1 MSRKIRTAVAVAL
14 AIAVIVWV
22 RQRDAAD
29 TDKARPVAATAGAA
43 TKAPGTDAD
52 GLRPTRTYGALA
64 FTPCT
69 LAAPLGTATI
79 EAHCSTLKVP
89 ENRAQPKGRQI
100 ELAIAWLPASGDAA
114 PDPVVM
120 LAGGPGQGA
129 LESFPQIAPAFM
141 EVRKT
146 RHVILVDQRGTG
158 NSHPLV
164 CRDKTGRSAVLETET
179 DSLAQARAFAARCAA
194 TLGKDAD
201 LRLYTTGEAIDDLDA
216 VRAALGAPQ
225 LNLIGVSYG
234 TRVAQQFAQRYP
246 QRTRTVALDGVV
258 PNTLVL
264 GNEHARNLE
273 ASLAMQFDRCRKQAA
288 CVDKLGDPRAQLNA
302 LLARVDAAPP
312 LVRYRDG
319 TTGEPKSERLTRG
332 HISSLARMFAY
343 APQIAGLL
351 PLELN
356 EAIAGRYEPLMAL
369 SQLVNTTLGDSIM
382 HGMQLSV
389 ICAEDGAELAIDPRD
404 TGSLIGTDLITVLK
418 AQCEAWPHGKRDP
431 AFRTPLKGDVPVL
444 LLSGE
449 FDPVTP
455 PRYGEEVVRTLPR
468 GRHVVVRGQGH
479 NVLPVGCVPKLYAT
493 FVATADASKLDVACL
508 ERVPYA
514 QPFTGFYGWE
524 P

>member
-1 MSRKIRTAVAVAL
+1 MDHKQRTRILVVL
-14 AIAVIVWV
+14 AIALGVWTA
-22 RQRDAAD
+22 RRAAQD
-29 TDKARPVAATAGAA
+29 GGHPPPPKSGASTATAPAEG
-43 TKAPGTDAD
+43 
-52 GLRPTRTYGALA
+52 GLRPTRHLGKLA

-69 LAAPLGTATI
+69 LSAPLGTGSL
-79 EAHCSTLKVP
+79 EAQCTTLSVA
-89 ENRAQPKGRQI
+89 EDRANPKGRHI
-100 ELAIAWLPASGDAA
+100 DLAIAWLPATGEAL

-129 LESFPQIAPAFM
+129 LESFPTIAGAFN

-146 RHVILVDQRGTG
+146 RHVIQVDQRGTG
-158 NSHPLV
+158 GSNPLV
-164 CRDKTGRSAVLETET
+164 CRHGQGNNAVLEAES
-179 DSLAQARAFAARCAA
+179 DDLGQARAFATRCAA
-194 TLGKDAD
+194 SLAPRAD
-201 LRLYTTGEAIDDLDA
+201 VRFYTTGEAIDDLDA
-216 VRAALGAPQ
+216 VRAAIGAPQ
-225 LNLIGVSYG
+225 LNLVGVSYG
-234 TRVAQQFAQRYP
+234 TRVAQQYARRYP
-246 QRTRTVALDGVV
+246 ARTRTVVLDGVV

-273 ASLAMQFDRCRKQAA
+273 ASLAKQFGRCRAQPE
-288 CVDKLGDPRAQLNA
+288 CVGRLGDPRAQLNA
-302 LLARVDAAPP
+302 LLARVDANPP

-319 TTGEPKSERLTRG
+319 ITGEARSERLTRG
-332 HISSLARMFAY
+332 HIASLARMFAY

-369 SQLVNTTLGDSIM
+369 SQLVNASLGDSIM

-389 ICAEDGAELAIDPRD
+389 ICAEDADALAIDPKD
-404 TGSLIGTDLITVLK
+404 TGSLIGTDLIGVLQ
-418 AQCEAWPHGKRDP
+418 AQCAVWPRGKRDP
-431 AFRTPLKGDVPVL
+431 AFRAPLSGNTPVL

-455 PRYGEEVVRTLPR
+455 PRYGDEVVRTLPH
-468 GRHVVVRGQGH
+468 GRHLVVRGQGH
-479 NVLPVGCVPKLYAT
+479 NVLPVGCVPKLYAD
-493 FVATADASKLDVACL
+493 FVATADAKALDVACL